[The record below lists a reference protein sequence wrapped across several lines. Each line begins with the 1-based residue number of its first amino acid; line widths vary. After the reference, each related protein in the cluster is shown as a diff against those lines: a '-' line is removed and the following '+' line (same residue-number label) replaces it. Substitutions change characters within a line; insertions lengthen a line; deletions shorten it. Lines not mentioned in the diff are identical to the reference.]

1 MKENK
6 DARLEIRIPISI
18 KEQLK
23 SYAEQQHI
31 TVSHLVY
38 QLILSTLKNENNGT
52 IN

>member
-23 SYAEQQHI
+23 SYAEEHHI
-31 TVSHLVY
+31 TLSHFIY